1 MMTLLVKTKVLRDC
15 PQWKRLKE
23 VVAEVIENGD
33 FPTIPGCEDEHG
45 DCEIFDLFEK
55 LEEEF

>member
-15 PQWKRLKE
+15 PQWQRLKE
-23 VVAEVIENGD
+23 IIAEVIHNND
-33 FPTIPGCEDEHG
+33 FPTTPGCEDENG
-45 DCEIFDLFEK
+45 DCEIFEIFDK